1 MLSEPASILYE
12 DNHLLAVNKKAGQ
25 IVQGDKTGDIPLSEH
40 FKAFIKQRDNKLG
53 NVYLGVPHRLDRPV
67 SGALLFAKTGKAL
80 ERLNALIRER
90 QLQKIYWAIT
100 RFEPPHEEERLEQYI
115 VKNEKQNKSYICP
128 ASAPGAQRAEL
139 SYRLLARSQRYFLL
153 EVQLHTGRHHQIR
166 AQLSAMGCPIQ
177 GDLKYGDKRSN
188 PDGSISLHARSL
200 YLIHPVRQTPLEITA
215 PVPESVLWRCFTDSL
230 LQKSN

>member
-1 MLSEPASILYE
+1 MLSEPAFILYE

-40 FKAFIKQRDNKLG
+40 FKAYIKQRDGKPG

-128 ASAPGAQRAEL
+128 ASTPGAQRAEL

-200 YLIHPVRQTPLEITA
+200 HLIHPVRQTPLEITA
-215 PVPESVLWRCFTDSL
+215 PMPEIGLWRCFTDSL